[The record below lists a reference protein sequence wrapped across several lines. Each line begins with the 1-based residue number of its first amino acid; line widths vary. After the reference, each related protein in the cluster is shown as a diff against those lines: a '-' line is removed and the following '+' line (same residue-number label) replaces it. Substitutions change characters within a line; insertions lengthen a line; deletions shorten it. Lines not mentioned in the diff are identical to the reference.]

1 MSPNTHIINHCGPTN
16 KKLRFHLPLLG
27 VEGSQLRVA
36 NQTRSLHTDQPY
48 LFDDSFDH
56 EVITSLS

>member
-1 MSPNTHIINHCGPTN
+1 MNPYTHIINHCGPTN

-36 NQTRSLHTDQPY
+36 NETRTLHTD
-48 LFDDSFDH
+48 
-56 EVITSLS
+56 